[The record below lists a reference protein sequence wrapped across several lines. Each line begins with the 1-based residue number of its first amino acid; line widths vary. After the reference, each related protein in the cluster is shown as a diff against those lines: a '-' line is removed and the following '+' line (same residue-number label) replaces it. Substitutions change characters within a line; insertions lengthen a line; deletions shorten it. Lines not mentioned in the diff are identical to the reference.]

1 MRIRRNTQQK
11 GMKGTEGTKQ
21 EEAGEEMLSK
31 EEDPDKG
38 KHGSDR
44 RKRSLSN
51 LQFEKVEK
59 VTFEEEGGKN
69 KKPRLDVCEEA
80 GFEGEVEVVPR
91 QGEESGGGG
100 LTRED
105 LDRLFEDSDDEMER
119 ESVGKGR
126 RRRRGF

>member
-1 MRIRRNTQQK
+1 
-11 GMKGTEGTKQ
+11 
-21 EEAGEEMLSK
+21 
-31 EEDPDKG
+31 
-38 KHGSDR
+38 
-44 RKRSLSN
+44 
-51 LQFEKVEK
+51 
-59 VTFEEEGGKN
+59 VTYEEEGGKN

-100 LTRED
+100 REESGGGGLTREY

>member
-1 MRIRRNTQQK
+1 M
-11 GMKGTEGTKQ
+11 
-21 EEAGEEMLSK
+21 
-31 EEDPDKG
+31 
-38 KHGSDR
+38 
-44 RKRSLSN
+44 
-51 LQFEKVEK
+51 
-59 VTFEEEGGKN
+59 
-69 KKPRLDVCEEA
+69 
-80 GFEGEVEVVPR
+80 PR